1 HHTTGRYRSI
11 PFCDLAGW
19 RGMAVA
25 AGCCVPLV
33 AGFILPFG
41 VLVGQTASH
50 LAASHLSDA
59 LAAGFWRAV
68 GNSVGVS
75 ASAAAVTVG
84 LGLALTYAARL
95 APAPL
100 VHALVRGAGL
110 GYAMPGTVLALG
122 LAIPLAAL
130 DNRLDA
136 ALRALIGASSGL
148 LLSGSLFVIV
158 LAYAMRFL
166 AVALGALEAGFE

>member
-1 HHTTGRYRSI
+1 MWSCSI

-25 AGCCVPLV
+25 AACCVPLF

-41 VLVGQTASH
+41 VLVGQVG
-50 LAASHLSDA
+50 SHLSDA

-68 GNSVGVS
+68 RNSVGVS
-75 ASAAAVTVG
+75 ATAGAITVG

-110 GYAMPGTVLALG
+110 ALKSPGARPAPSG
-122 LAIPLAAL
+122 GAC
-130 DNRLDA
+130 
-136 ALRALIGASSGL
+136 LRPRG
-148 LLSGSLFVIV
+148 
-158 LAYAMRFL
+158 
-166 AVALGALEAGFE
+166 